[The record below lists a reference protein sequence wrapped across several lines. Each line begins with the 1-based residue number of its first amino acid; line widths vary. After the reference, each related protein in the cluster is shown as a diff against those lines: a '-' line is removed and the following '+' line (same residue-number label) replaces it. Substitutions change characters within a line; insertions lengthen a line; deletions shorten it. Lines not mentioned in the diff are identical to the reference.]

1 MVPKMIK
8 FYINVNTTN
17 MIQNYIKDLSYF
29 ITPNVFYLNFIK
41 IGPFSASKNL
51 DIKIQDFL
59 QNNITKNQKE
69 IKRTEKVVI
78 DNTDLFYIVL
88 VSIIINF

>member
-29 ITPNVFYLNFIK
+29 ITPNAFYLNFIK
-41 IGPFSASKNL
+41 IGPFSSSKNL